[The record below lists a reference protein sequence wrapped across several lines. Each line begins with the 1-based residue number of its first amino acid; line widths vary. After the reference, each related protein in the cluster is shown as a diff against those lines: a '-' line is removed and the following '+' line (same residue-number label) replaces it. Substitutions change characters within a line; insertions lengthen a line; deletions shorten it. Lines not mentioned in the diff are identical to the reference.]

1 MIVYITAEYQRCIPS
16 RPLLCALSTPRLCAD
31 KEPEPLRVKGLLEM
45 KPTRQTLYLALLS
58 ALFLFA
64 GTLTLRAAA
73 AQQSG
78 DSTDSSSTKKSSKS
92 KQTPAAAPVT
102 TAPTGAAASTVPATT
117 AKSAPA
123 NATLTKPAPPSTP
136 AASKSA
142 ATQQTPPANSAG
154 MVWVNTDSGIYHKP
168 GTRYYGKTKQ
178 GKYMSEADAI
188 KAGYRAAGK
197 N

>member
-1 MIVYITAEYQRCIPS
+1 MNR
-16 RPLLCALSTPRLCAD
+16 
-31 KEPEPLRVKGLLEM
+31 
-45 KPTRQTLYLALLS
+45 TRNILYLSLLS

-64 GTLTLRAAA
+64 GTFTLLAAA

-78 DSTDSSSTKKSSKS
+78 DQTDASSTKKSSES
-92 KQTPAAAPVT
+92 KQTPATPS
-102 TAPTGAAASTVPATT
+102 GAAAASGASASP
-117 AKSAPA
+117 APA
-123 NATLTKPAPPSTP
+123 AKP
-136 AASKSA
+136 A
-142 ATQQTPPANSAG
+142 ATQQTRPANSTG

-178 GKYMSEADAI
+178 GKYMTEADAI

>member
-1 MIVYITAEYQRCIPS
+1 MKHTRSI
-16 RPLLCALSTPRLCAD
+16 LS
-31 KEPEPLRVKGLLEM
+31 
-45 KPTRQTLYLALLS
+45 LALLS
-58 ALFLFA
+58 ALILSV

-78 DSTDSSSTKKSSKS
+78 DQTDSSPAKKSPES
-92 KQTPAAAPVT
+92 KQTPPAAPS
-102 TAPTGAAASTVPATT
+102 GAAATT
-117 AKSAPA
+117 AVKPAPA
-123 NATLTKPAPPSTP
+123 AKPAPPSAP
-136 AASKSA
+136 APKPA
-142 ATQQTPPANSAG
+142 ATQQTPPANRSG

-168 GTRYYGKTKQ
+168 GARYFGKTKH

>member
-1 MIVYITAEYQRCIPS
+1 
-16 RPLLCALSTPRLCAD
+16 
-31 KEPEPLRVKGLLEM
+31 M
-45 KPTRQTLYLALLS
+45 KRTRNALYLALWS

-64 GTLTLRAAA
+64 GMLTLRAAA
-73 AQQSG
+73 AQQPG
-78 DSTDSSSTKKSSKS
+78 DQTDSSSTKKSSES
-92 KQTPAAAPVT
+92 KQTPAAAPG
-102 TAPTGAAASTVPATT
+102 TAADNGAAA
-117 AKSAPA
+117 
-123 NATLTKPAPPSTP
+123 KPAPASTPVASTP
-136 AASKSA
+136 AASKPA
-142 ATQQTPPANSAG
+142 ATQQTRPANSTG

>member
-1 MIVYITAEYQRCIPS
+1 MNR
-16 RPLLCALSTPRLCAD
+16 
-31 KEPEPLRVKGLLEM
+31 
-45 KPTRQTLYLALLS
+45 TRNILYLSLLS

-64 GTLTLRAAA
+64 GTFTLLAAA

-78 DSTDSSSTKKSSKS
+78 DQTDASSTKKSSES
-92 KQTPAAAPVT
+92 KQTPATPS
-102 TAPTGAAASTVPATT
+102 GAAAASGASASP
-117 AKSAPA
+117 APA
-123 NATLTKPAPPSTP
+123 AKP
-136 AASKSA
+136 A
-142 ATQQTPPANSAG
+142 ATQQTRPANSTG

>member
-1 MIVYITAEYQRCIPS
+1 MKHTRDILFLT
-16 RPLLCALSTPRLCAD
+16 LS
-31 KEPEPLRVKGLLEM
+31 
-45 KPTRQTLYLALLS
+45 S
-58 ALFLFA
+58 ALFLSA

-78 DSTDSSSTKKSSKS
+78 DQTDSSSTKKASES
-92 KQTPAAAPVT
+92 KQTPPAAPSGTAAA
-102 TAPTGAAASTVPATT
+102 TGAAA
-117 AKSAPA
+117 
-123 NATLTKPAPPSTP
+123 KPAPAATTP
-136 AASKSA
+136 AASKPA
-142 ATQQTPPANSAG
+142 ATQQTRPANSTG

-168 GTRYYGKTKQ
+168 GTRYYGKTKR

>member
-1 MIVYITAEYQRCIPS
+1 MNR
-16 RPLLCALSTPRLCAD
+16 
-31 KEPEPLRVKGLLEM
+31 
-45 KPTRQTLYLALLS
+45 TRNTLYLALLS

-78 DSTDSSSTKKSSKS
+78 DQTDSSSTKKPSESKH
-92 KQTPAAAPVT
+92 T
-102 TAPTGAAASTVPATT
+102 TAPTSDTAAATGAAAKPASANTP
-117 AKSAPA
+117 AASAPA
-123 NATLTKPAPPSTP
+123 TRPAPASTP
-136 AASKSA
+136 AASKPA
-142 ATQQTPPANSAG
+142 ATQQTRPANSAG

>member
-1 MIVYITAEYQRCIPS
+1 MRPFQAPCSAPS
-16 RPLLCALSTPRLCAD
+16 ARRVRRPA
-31 KEPEPLRVKGLLEM
+31 KEPDPLRVKGLPEM
-45 KPTRQTLYLALLS
+45 NRTRIASYLALLS

-78 DSTDSSSTKKSSKS
+78 DQTDSSSTKKSSES
-92 KQTPAAAPVT
+92 KQTSAA
-102 TAPTGAAASTVPATT
+102 
-117 AKSAPA
+117 
-123 NATLTKPAPPSTP
+123 KPAPASTP
-136 AASKSA
+136 A
-142 ATQQTPPANSAG
+142 ATQQTRPANSTG

>member
-1 MIVYITAEYQRCIPS
+1 MNR
-16 RPLLCALSTPRLCAD
+16 
-31 KEPEPLRVKGLLEM
+31 
-45 KPTRQTLYLALLS
+45 TRNTLYVALLS

-64 GTLTLRAAA
+64 GMLTLRAAA

-78 DSTDSSSTKKSSKS
+78 DQTDSSATKKPSES
-92 KQTPAAAPVT
+92 KQTSAATSDTAAA
-102 TAPTGAAASTVPATT
+102 TGAAAKPVPANTP
-117 AKSAPA
+117 ASAPA
-123 NATLTKPAPPSTP
+123 TKPAPASTP
-136 AASKSA
+136 AASKPA
-142 ATQQTPPANSAG
+142 AKQQTRPANSAG

>member
-1 MIVYITAEYQRCIPS
+1 MKHTRDI
-16 RPLLCALSTPRLCAD
+16 LS
-31 KEPEPLRVKGLLEM
+31 
-45 KPTRQTLYLALLS
+45 LALLS
-58 ALFLFA
+58 ALLLFA
-64 GTLTLRAAA
+64 GTFTLLAAA

-78 DSTDSSSTKKSSKS
+78 DQTDSSSTRKSSES
-92 KQTPAAAPVT
+92 KQTPSP
-102 TAPTGAAASTVPATT
+102 
-117 AKSAPA
+117 APA
-123 NATLTKPAPPSTP
+123 NTPAASTP
-136 AASKSA
+136 AASKPA
-142 ATQQTPPANSAG
+142 ATQQTRPANNTG

>member
-1 MIVYITAEYQRCIPS
+1 MNR
-16 RPLLCALSTPRLCAD
+16 
-31 KEPEPLRVKGLLEM
+31 
-45 KPTRQTLYLALLS
+45 TRNTRYLALLS

-73 AQQSG
+73 AQQPG
-78 DSTDSSSTKKSSKS
+78 DQTDSSSTKKPSES
-92 KQTPAAAPVT
+92 KQTSAATTDTAAATSVAAKPAPANTPAA
-102 TAPTGAAASTVPATT
+102 
-117 AKSAPA
+117 SAPA
-123 NATLTKPAPPSTP
+123 TKPAPASTP
-136 AASKSA
+136 AASKPA
-142 ATQQTPPANSAG
+142 AAQQTRPANIAG

-168 GTRYYGKTKQ
+168 GTCYYGKTKQ